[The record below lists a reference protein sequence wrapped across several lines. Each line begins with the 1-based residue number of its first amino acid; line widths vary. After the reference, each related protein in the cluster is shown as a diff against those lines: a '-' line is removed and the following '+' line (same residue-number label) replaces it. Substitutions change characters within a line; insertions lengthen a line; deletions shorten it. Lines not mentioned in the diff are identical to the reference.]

1 MEAPLINYEYDNY
14 RWINDFEFP
23 VVVEAADADT
33 YAINNTLIPQREEA
47 PFAGYEDL
55 LLDLIHVDPEYYRID
70 SVEWDTEPW
79 TENGVVYRKATAKGS
94 KLVADVVAYYEGV
107 TVFESRRGYAV
118 RSIYSLHEDSTIEQT
133 EEPVDPIDQEK
144 NLRWWEF
151 LKRLGDMI
159 INFIRNHPAISIS
172 IGLVI
177 LIFALIL
184 ILHRLSKK
192 KKEEKIKE
200 LQDFISRFSANAS
213 KSKQAT
219 SRKKALEKIQ
229 LDDIKP
235 SSRKYPYI
243 DFRPNREIGNDVL
256 QVEGL
261 TKTVDGVK
269 ILDNLSFTLGRED
282 KVAFVGSNEQAIT
295 MLFKILTGEE
305 EPDSGYYKWG
315 VTTTQAYFPK
325 DNTAEFDCD
334 LTIADWLTQYSEIK
348 DVTYVR
354 GFLGRMLFAGED
366 GVKRVRVLSGGEKVR
381 CLLSK
386 MMISGANVLVL
397 DEPTNHLD
405 MESITALNNGLIKF
419 PGVLLFTCHDHQFVQ
434 TTANRIMEILPNGAL
449 IDKMTTYDEYLA
461 SDEMAR
467 KRHVYT
473 MTEEDN

>member
-1 MEAPLINYEYDNY
+1 MKRYVCALIALVITFSGSAYAAEEIMATTENSVVADDNQKVSLTGEELIIISPFIADPREYEIYLPEAQYIYENREYDLESYEVIEAVIEEQTKCVGDTITYDAVEQIDRVPGTCEIEATDALSGQKNTVEAPLINYEYDNY

-192 KKEEKIKE
+192 KKEEKKN
-200 LQDFISRFSANAS
+200 DGGNRG
-213 KSKQAT
+213 
-219 SRKKALEKIQ
+219 
-229 LDDIKP
+229 KP
-235 SSRKYPYI
+235 S
-243 DFRPNREIGNDVL
+243 
-256 QVEGL
+256 
-261 TKTVDGVK
+261 
-269 ILDNLSFTLGRED
+269 
-282 KVAFVGSNEQAIT
+282 
-295 MLFKILTGEE
+295 
-305 EPDSGYYKWG
+305 
-315 VTTTQAYFPK
+315 
-325 DNTAEFDCD
+325 
-334 LTIADWLTQYSEIK
+334 ADWDDDTSST
-348 DVTYVR
+348 DDT
-354 GFLGRMLFAGED
+354 
-366 GVKRVRVLSGGEKVR
+366 
-381 CLLSK
+381 
-386 MMISGANVLVL
+386 
-397 DEPTNHLD
+397 
-405 MESITALNNGLIKF
+405 
-419 PGVLLFTCHDHQFVQ
+419 
-434 TTANRIMEILPNGAL
+434 
-449 IDKMTTYDEYLA
+449 
-461 SDEMAR
+461 
-467 KRHVYT
+467 
-473 MTEEDN
+473 

>member
-1 MEAPLINYEYDNY
+1 MDGSITGTTVIYNYPEDGKPETKIGRVTAVYRSGLSGRGYTEFGIPGIHVPGVKTGDDTPIRRYLLLCAASLAGIVGIAFIRRRKKNEAVCMCLNCAGYYFSGSAYATEEIMATTENSVVADDNQKVSLTGEELIIISPFIADPREYEIYLPEAQYTYENREYDLQSYEVIEAVIEEQTKCVGDTITYDAVEQIDRVPGTCEIEATDDLSGQKNTVEAPLINYEYDNY

-144 NLRWWEF
+144 NLSWWEF

-159 INFIRNHPAISIS
+159 INFIRNHPVISIS

-192 KKEEKIKE
+192 KK
-200 LQDFISRFSANAS
+200 R
-213 KSKQAT
+213 
-219 SRKKALEKIQ
+219 RKK
-229 LDDIKP
+229 
-235 SSRKYPYI
+235 
-243 DFRPNREIGNDVL
+243 
-256 QVEGL
+256 
-261 TKTVDGVK
+261 
-269 ILDNLSFTLGRED
+269 
-282 KVAFVGSNEQAIT
+282 
-295 MLFKILTGEE
+295 
-305 EPDSGYYKWG
+305 
-315 VTTTQAYFPK
+315 
-325 DNTAEFDCD
+325 
-334 LTIADWLTQYSEIK
+334 
-348 DVTYVR
+348 
-354 GFLGRMLFAGED
+354 
-366 GVKRVRVLSGGEKVR
+366 
-381 CLLSK
+381 
-386 MMISGANVLVL
+386 
-397 DEPTNHLD
+397 
-405 MESITALNNGLIKF
+405 
-419 PGVLLFTCHDHQFVQ
+419 
-434 TTANRIMEILPNGAL
+434 
-449 IDKMTTYDEYLA
+449 
-461 SDEMAR
+461 
-467 KRHVYT
+467 
-473 MTEEDN
+473 